1 MVKDF
6 YDELSPFYHL
16 IFADWDASIQR
27 QASILNGIIT
37 SEWGNDAATVVD
49 VSCGIGTQ
57 AIGLASFGYT
67 VEASDLSPK
76 AIQRAKTE
84 TEKRNLAINYS
95 VADMRY
101 AFDHHAREFDVLIS
115 CDNSVPHLL
124 SDDEILEAFK
134 QFFRCVKPGGGC
146 LVTLRDYDQEPREGI
161 QVKPYGVRIEQNVKY
176 IVFQTWEFK
185 DTLYNL
191 SMYFITDKGGD
202 DVQTTVMRS
211 QYYAIGILRI
221 IELMQAA
228 AFTNV
233 RQVESDFYQPVIVG
247 TKAP

>member
-1 MVKDF
+1 MVRDF
-6 YDELSPFYHL
+6 YDELSAFYHL
-16 IFADWDASIQR
+16 IFADWEASIQR
-27 QASILNGIIT
+27 QANSLDNIIKA
-37 SEWGNDAATVVD
+37 EWGNDVATVVD

-57 AIGLASFGYT
+57 AIGLANLGYNL
-67 VEASDLSPK
+67 EASDLSPK
-76 AIQRAKTE
+76 AVQRAQTE
-84 TEKRNLAINYS
+84 TEKRHLNINYS
-95 VADMRY
+95 VADMRH

-124 SDDEILEAFK
+124 SDEDILEAFK
-134 QFFRCVKPGGGC
+134 QFFCCVKPGGGC
-146 LVTLRDYDQEPREGI
+146 LVTLRDYDQEKRDGI
-161 QVKPYGVRIEQNVKY
+161 RVKPYGVRIDEGVKY

-185 DTLYNL
+185 DTLYDL
-191 SMYFITDKGGD
+191 SMYFIRDKGSN

-211 QYYAIGILRI
+211 QYYAISMLRI

-247 TKAP
+247 TKSR